1 MLLNDVNRVVNGR
14 VVCGQ
19 EALGRQVGHAFASD
33 LMSDVLTVKSH
44 DFLLITGLANIQAVR
59 TAEMSDVS
67 CLLLCRG
74 KQATPQMVK
83 LAAENG
89 IVVIESPHSLFRCA
103 GLLYEAGV
111 EPVY

>member
-1 MLLNDVNRVVNGR
+1 MLLSDVNRVVNGR

-19 EALGRQVGHAFASD
+19 EALGRKAGHAFASD
-33 LMSDVLTVKSH
+33 LMSDVLTVKAH
-44 DFLLITGLANIQAVR
+44 DFLLITGQANIQAVR

-74 KQATPQMVK
+74 KRATQEMVK

-89 IVVIESPHSLFRCA
+89 IVVIESPYSLFRCA
-103 GLLYEAGV
+103 GLLYKAGV